1 MNPVRNIIL
10 DLGGVVLDIDYNLT
24 RDAFI
29 KLGFHDFEAIY
40 SQLKQELIFNLFE
53 TGRITASDFRD
64 VIRNYAEK
72 KFEDSQIDAA
82 WNAMI
87 IKMPAERVA
96 FLKALKKHHRVFLLS
111 NTNEIH
117 EKEFIRIITAAY
129 GKNILPE
136 LFEKVYYSH
145 HSGIRKPDTEIFKL
159 ILKDNKLIAEETLF
173 IDDSPQHVEGALKA
187 GLQGLLLDHKKITLE
202 NLVSGFTGTK
212 L

>member
-1 MNPVRNIIL
+1 MNSVHNIIF

-29 KLGFHDFEAIY
+29 KLRFKDFETIY
-40 SQLKQELIFNLFE
+40 SQLKQELIFDLFE
-53 TGRITASDFRD
+53 TGRITAADFRD

-87 IKMPAERVA
+87 VKMPAERVA
-96 FLKALKKHHRVFLLS
+96 LLKELKKHYRLFLLS

-117 EKEFIRIITAAY
+117 EKEFIRNITSSF

-136 LFEKVYYSH
+136 LFEKMYYSH
-145 HSGIRKPDTEIFKL
+145 SSGIRKPDTEIFKL
-159 ILKDNKLIAEETLF
+159 ILKENQLAAEETLF

-187 GLQGLLLDHKKITLE
+187 GLQALLLDHKKTTLE
-202 NLVSGFTGTK
+202 NLVAGFTGK
-212 L
+212 P

>member
-1 MNPVRNIIL
+1 MNSVRNIIF

-29 KLGFHDFEAIY
+29 KLGFKDFETIY
-40 SQLKQELIFNLFE
+40 SQLKQELIFDLFE
-53 TGRITASDFRD
+53 TGRITAADFRD

-72 KFEDSQIDAA
+72 KFNDGEIDAA

-87 IKMPAERVA
+87 IKMPAERVVL
-96 FLKALKKHHRVFLLS
+96 LKELKKHYRLFLLS

-117 EKEFIRIITAAY
+117 EKEFIRNITSSF
-129 GKNILPE
+129 GKNILPQ

-145 HSGIRKPDTEIFKL
+145 FSGIRKPDAEIFKL
-159 ILKDNKLIAEETLF
+159 ILKENQLAAEETLF

-187 GLQGLLLDHKKITLE
+187 GLHALLLDHKKTNLE
-202 NLVSGFTGTK
+202 NLVAGFTGK
-212 L
+212 P

>member
-1 MNPVRNIIL
+1 MNSVCNIIF

-24 RDAFI
+24 RAAFI
-29 KLGFHDFEAIY
+29 NLGFKDFETIY
-40 SQLKQELIFNLFE
+40 SQLKQELIFDLFE

-72 KFEDSQIDAA
+72 TFTDSEIDAA

-87 IKMPAERVA
+87 IRLPQERVD
-96 FLKALKKHHRVFLLS
+96 LLRKLKKHSRLFLLS

-117 EKEFIRIITAAY
+117 EKEFLQTITTAF

-145 HSGIRKPDTEIFKL
+145 HSGMRKPDVEIFKL
-159 ILKDNKLIAEETLF
+159 ILQENKLLAEETLF
-173 IDDSPQHVEGALKA
+173 IDDSPQHVEGAMRA
-187 GLQGLLLDHKKITLE
+187 GLQAMLLDHSKTTLE
-202 NLVSGFTGTK
+202 K
-212 L
+212 LLAAIPDVKL